1 MDEMG
6 RAGMT
11 GGWTIGKIIAVTIVA
26 LLLLYALYDY
36 VWVTLLRTEGN

>member
-1 MDEMG
+1 MG

-11 GGWTIGKIIAVTIVA
+11 SGWTRGKIIAVTIVA

-36 VWVTLLRTEGN
+36 VWVTSLRTEHN